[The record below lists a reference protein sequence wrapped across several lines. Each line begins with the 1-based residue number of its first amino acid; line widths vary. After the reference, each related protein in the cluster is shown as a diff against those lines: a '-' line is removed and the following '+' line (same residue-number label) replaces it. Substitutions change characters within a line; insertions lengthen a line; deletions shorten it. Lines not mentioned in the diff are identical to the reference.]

1 MKLLLSYMSVQLK
14 IRMEYKVSFVLTLIS
29 QVLYLFL
36 ELIVLDTLFDKFN
49 LFTEY
54 NKYELYVNFSIIFFC
69 YSLAQLLGR
78 GFDKLSNLIVDG
90 SFDLLLIR
98 PRNLLLQIIGNDM
111 YFEKGSRLVASL
123 VMLIYGIIKINCKLN
138 FIKIFT
144 LFSIIIG
151 GFILFISL
159 YIMGASVCFKTIQ
172 GLEIVNIFTDGIRDL
187 SRYPITIY
195 NKLIKIIFTFIIPL
209 TLINYY
215 PLEYIYGRTNN
226 VLYLVLPYVSYLFII
241 PALLIFKMGLK
252 SYKSSGS

>member
-69 YSLAQLLGR
+69 YSLTQLLGR

-144 LFSIIIG
+144 LFSIII
-151 GFILFISL
+151 IS
-159 YIMGASVCFKTIQ
+159 
-172 GLEIVNIFTDGIRDL
+172 
-187 SRYPITIY
+187 
-195 NKLIKIIFTFIIPL
+195 
-209 TLINYY
+209 
-215 PLEYIYGRTNN
+215 
-226 VLYLVLPYVSYLFII
+226 
-241 PALLIFKMGLK
+241 
-252 SYKSSGS
+252 